1 VPEELRLAYRILKNA
16 GYAPPEVDDLDGQAR
31 SKAVRKLALLRT
43 RVENAYYGKLIDK
56 LGR

>member
-1 VPEELRLAYRILKNA
+1 V
-16 GYAPPEVDDLDGQAR
+16 PPEVDDLDGQAR
-31 SKAVRKLALLRT
+31 TKAVRKLALLTT